1 MWGGPPGQPGILAHV
16 TDHPCPCGTGL
27 AYADCCGPLHTGTQ
41 QARTAV
47 ALMRSRFS
55 AFAIG
60 DVGYLL
66 TSWHPDTRPADLSLD
81 EDIVWRR
88 LQIVD
93 TESGGEDDTEG
104 VVEFRAQYVHD
115 GSRHI
120 LHERSRFERVGG
132 RWRYLDGQIHE

>member
-1 MWGGPPGQPGILAHV
+1 M

-27 AYADCCGPLHTGTQ
+27 PYDECCGPLHSGAR
-41 QARTAV
+41 QAATAV

-55 AFAIG
+55 AFALG
-60 DVGYLL
+60 DVDYLL
-66 TSWHPDTRPADLSLD
+66 TSWHPDTRPAELSMD

-93 TESGGEDDTEG
+93 AEAGGEESTDG

-115 GSRHI
+115 GKRHI
-120 LHERSRFERVGG
+120 LHERSRFERVKG
-132 RWRYLDGQIHE
+132 RWRYLDGQIYE

>member
-1 MWGGPPGQPGILAHV
+1 MSSDNL
-16 TDHPCPCGTGL
+16 CPCGTGR
-27 AYADCCGPLHTGTQ
+27 AYDECCGPLHTG
-41 QARTAV
+41 ARRAPTAV

-66 TSWHPDTRPADLSLD
+66 TSWHPDTRPAELTLD
-81 EDIVWRR
+81 ETLTWRR

-93 TESGGEDDTEG
+93 TESGGEDDAEG

-115 GSRHI
+115 GGRHI

-132 RWRYLDGQIHE
+132 QWRYLDGQIHE

>member
-1 MWGGPPGQPGILAHV
+1 MSS
-16 TDHPCPCGTGL
+16 DNPCPCGTGRT
-27 AYADCCGPLHTGTQ
+27 YDDCCGPLHTGTRR
-41 QARTAV
+41 APTAV

-66 TSWHPDTRPADLSLD
+66 NSWHPDTRPADLTLD
-81 EDIVWRR
+81 ETLIWRR

-93 TESGGEDDTEG
+93 TESGGEDDTAG
-104 VVEFRAQYVHD
+104 VVEFRAQYEHD

-132 RWRYLDGQIHE
+132 RWRYLNGQIYE